1 MGKFSPDLIPRPPL
15 TTVDALPRSGRSDFE
30 TDSLTH
36 SALSNATT
44 SLTVSTESA
53 GQSTNGALSK
63 LVGRID
69 NTFVPVSF
77 DITFPRTFPA
87 YIGRTYVFSSS
98 MSRMSVTGETSRSAA
113 ARGTMELPN
122 LDDVPT
128 TTLQSLDDAT
138 AWMAAATVSPTTC
151 FWSFGSILSPATWYT
166 FEIPSGIF
174 VGACPP
180 TTSKS
185 IDAFPNFCAAVTV
198 DCVPAGVAPPST
210 SGSDTTNVDAQQRAD
225 ETEAEEAE
233 AVLRARRV
241 AAVLGNIFE

>member
-1 MGKFSPDLIPRPPL
+1 MTFESFIPLKCWIAPEIPAAMYKSGATTFPVWPTCQSFGQKPASTAARDAPTAAPNLSANASRMGKFSPDLIPRPPL
-15 TTVDALPRSGRSDFE
+15 TTIDALPRSGRSDLE

-77 DITFPRTFPA
+77 DTTFPRTFPA

-128 TTLQSLDDAT
+128 TTLQSLEDAT
-138 AWMAAATVSPTTC
+138 AWIAAATVSPTTC
-151 FWSFGSILSPATWYT
+151 F
-166 FEIPSGIF
+166 
-174 VGACPP
+174 
-180 TTSKS
+180 
-185 IDAFPNFCAAVTV
+185 
-198 DCVPAGVAPPST
+198 
-210 SGSDTTNVDAQQRAD
+210 
-225 ETEAEEAE
+225 
-233 AVLRARRV
+233 
-241 AAVLGNIFE
+241 